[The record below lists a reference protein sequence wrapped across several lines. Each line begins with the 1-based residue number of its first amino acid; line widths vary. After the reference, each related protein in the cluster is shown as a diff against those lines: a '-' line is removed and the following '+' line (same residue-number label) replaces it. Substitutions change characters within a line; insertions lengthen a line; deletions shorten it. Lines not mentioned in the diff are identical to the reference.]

1 MHVTER
7 LPKETA
13 REYALR
19 VLKDNITSLELAPG
33 SMVSENELSSELG
46 LSRTPVREAL
56 IDLSK
61 TQIVDVLPQR
71 GSRISLI
78 DYNFVEESRFLR
90 SVLESAVV
98 ELICESEVPMDLTN
112 LEHNLKLQQFYLEN
126 EGLDKLLQLD
136 NEFHRELFRLTSK
149 MQTYHLMD
157 SMTAH
162 FDRVR
167 AMSLSAIKDIKI
179 VGDHAALLQALRDR
193 NTTEAKAVIAKHLS
207 RYKIDEQAIRSEY
220 SSFFK

>member
-19 VLKDNITSLELAPG
+19 VLKDNIISLELAPG

-98 ELICESEVPMDLTN
+98 EIICESETPMDLTN

-126 EGLDKLLQLD
+126 DGLDKLLQLD
-136 NEFHRELFRLTSK
+136 NEFHRELFRLTNK

-167 AMSLSAIKDIKI
+167 TMSLSAIKDIKI

-193 NTTEAKAVIAKHLS
+193 NVTDAKAVIAKHLS
-207 RYKIDEQAIRSEY
+207 RYKIDEQAIRSQY

>member
-19 VLKDNITSLELAPG
+19 VLKENIISLELAPG

-78 DYNFVEESRFLR
+78 DYNYVEESRFLR

-98 ELICESEVPMDLTN
+98 ELICESEIPMDLTN

-126 EGLDKLLQLD
+126 EGLDKSCSWTM
-136 NEFHRELFRLTSK
+136 NSIARC
-149 MQTYHLMD
+149 
-157 SMTAH
+157 
-162 FDRVR
+162 
-167 AMSLSAIKDIKI
+167 SA
-179 VGDHAALLQALRDR
+179 LP
-193 NTTEAKAVIAKHLS
+193 
-207 RYKIDEQAIRSEY
+207 IRCRPII
-220 SSFFK
+220 

>member
-136 NEFHRELFRLTSK
+136 NEFHREMFRLTSK

-193 NTTEAKAVIAKHLS
+193 NATEAKAVIAKHLS

>member
-19 VLKDNITSLELAPG
+19 VLKENIISLELAPG

-78 DYNFVEESRFLR
+78 DYNYVEESRFLR

-98 ELICESEVPMDLTN
+98 ELICESEIPMDLTN

-136 NEFHRELFRLTSK
+136 NEFHREMFRLANK

-167 AMSLSAIKDIKI
+167 TMSLSAIKDIKI

-193 NTTEAKAVIAKHLS
+193 SAADAKVVIAKHLS
-207 RYKIDEQAIRSEY
+207 RYKIDEQAIR
-220 SSFFK
+220 

>member
-19 VLKDNITSLELAPG
+19 VLKENIISLELEPG

-78 DYNFVEESRFLR
+78 DYNYVEESRFLR

-98 ELICESEVPMDLTN
+98 ELICESEIPMDLTN

-126 EGLDKLLQLD
+126 EGMDKLLQLD
-136 NEFHRELFRLTSK
+136 NEFHKEMFRLANK
-149 MQTYHLMD
+149 MQTYDLMD

-167 AMSLSAIKDIKI
+167 TMSLSAIRDIKI

-193 NTTEAKAVIAKHLS
+193 NVTDAKAVIAKHLS

-220 SSFFK
+220 PSFFK